1 MELQKGRPENTDNR
15 LDKEIRVYDFL
26 DKLGVQY
33 QRIDH
38 EAAMTMEACEEIDH
52 ALGDNTTICKNLFL
66 CNRQETDFYLLLMPG
81 DKPFK
86 TKDLSA
92 QIHSARLSFAK
103 PEYMEKYLDTTPGS
117 VSVLGLMND
126 SEKKV
131 QLLIDEDVMKEPYF
145 GCHPC
150 INTSSLKFTTED
162 LMQKIIPALE
172 HEPVTVTSIDYTLVE
187 KGIRKNNQETYI
199 SKPQKTKP

>member
-103 PEYMEKYLDTTPGS
+103 PEYMEKYLDITPGS

-172 HEPVTVTSIDYTLVE
+172 HEPDTVTLPVPE
-187 KGIRKNNQETYI
+187 
-199 SKPQKTKP
+199 